1 MIHPI
6 LAITSF
12 IYSLLQRY
20 APSNIVLRWVR
31 SRRGL
36 KWGVPAMLLAL
47 PYLGLALLCSSSAAG
62 GGPAWLNLLVL
73 LGLWNAMKF
82 LVIGP
87 TSVARLLR
95 ARRHERD
102 MFNGADQHEREVDV
116 VPA

>member
-1 MIHPI
+1 MIRPV

-36 KWGVPAMLLAL
+36 KWGVPAMLLTL
-47 PYLGLALLCSSSAAG
+47 PYLGLALWCSSLAAG

-73 LGLWNAMKF
+73 LSLWNAMKF
-82 LVIGP
+82 IAFGP
-87 TSVARLLR
+87 ISLIILYRVR
-95 ARRHERD
+95 AKELDERRDGEKVSELAL
-102 MFNGADQHEREVDV
+102 N
-116 VPA
+116 

>member
-1 MIHPI
+1 MIRPI
-6 LAITSF
+6 LAIASF

-47 PYLGLALLCSSSAAG
+47 PYLGLALWCSSLVAG

-73 LGLWNAMKF
+73 LSLWNAMKF
-82 LVIGP
+82 IAFGP
-87 TSVARLLR
+87 VSLIILCRVR
-95 ARRHERD
+95 AKELDERRDGEKVSELAL
-102 MFNGADQHEREVDV
+102 N
-116 VPA
+116 

>member
-1 MIHPI
+1 MIRPI
-6 LAITSF
+6 LAIASF

-47 PYLGLALLCSSSAAG
+47 PYLGLALWCSSLVAG

-87 TSVARLLR
+87 TSVVRLLR
-95 ARRHERD
+95 ARHHERD
-102 MFNGADQHEREVDV
+102 MFNGAHQHEREDDV
-116 VPA
+116 MPV